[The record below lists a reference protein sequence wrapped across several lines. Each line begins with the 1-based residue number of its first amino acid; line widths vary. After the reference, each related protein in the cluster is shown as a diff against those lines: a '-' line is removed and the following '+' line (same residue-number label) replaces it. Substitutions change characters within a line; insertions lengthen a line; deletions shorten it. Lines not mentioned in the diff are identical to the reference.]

1 MIISLATCCFSQL
14 STASELEITS
24 YKKSSDGV
32 MHYVTVAF
40 KEITKVGSV
49 RCIISK
55 DNKPVGMDKRGGVEG
70 VGTVTVFILGG
81 VVGNTTASC
90 QETTR
95 SVGN

>member
-1 MIISLATCCFSQL
+1 MIIFVATCCLSQL

-40 KEITKVGSV
+40 KELTKVGIV

-55 DNKPVGMDKRGGVEG
+55 DNKTVGMDKRGGVEG

-81 VVGNTTASC
+81 IDGNTTASC
-90 QETTR
+90 EETERPT
-95 SVGN
+95 GN